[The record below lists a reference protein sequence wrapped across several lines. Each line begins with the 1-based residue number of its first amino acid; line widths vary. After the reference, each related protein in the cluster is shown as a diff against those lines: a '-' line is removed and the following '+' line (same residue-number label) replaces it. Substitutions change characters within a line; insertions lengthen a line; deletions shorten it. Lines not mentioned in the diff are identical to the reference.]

1 MNHCPLNEQ
10 INQQISQALPGAQ
23 VIVTSPDNVHFYA
36 EVTYEGF
43 RDKPIV
49 AQHRLVYAAIKDLL
63 TSETVHALK
72 LDTKTPGA
80 SND

>member
-1 MNHCPLNEQ
+1 MNNCPLDKQ
-10 INQQISQALPGAQ
+10 ISQQISQALPGAG

-80 SND
+80 NND